1 MEIEKLL
8 KNGPMGRSFE
18 FSSRFWEMF
27 FAFWTSIVLFFA
39 ITLIYNGDAKKGT
52 KEIRKKKRA

>member
-27 FAFWTSIVLFFA
+27 FAFWTSIVLFFVIA
-39 ITLIYNGDAKKGT
+39 LFYNGVTKNGT
-52 KEIRKKKRA
+52 KEMRRKKRA